1 MKKIVMIAIGMG
13 MIFAGIF
20 GGLFLTGEGEENKF
34 SYSKISIENKKIVDS
49 SNFMEI
55 QGSVEHDIAAD
66 NQFEKSEE
74 VIYGRITKVDY
85 LIYHNTPWTKL
96 EIACKESFKGDI
108 EKDQRISAYVLGGYL
123 DKKSYEKKFDDSDI
137 PMDDDVL
144 VEMKY
149 FQNELSK
156 VGDEGVFYLVSDDED
171 AIFEKDA
178 YFFLCSGYSK
188 MMYDKKS
195 GDIKETAYEG
205 VKKVPKNDF
214 FSKIK
219 AQKKQI
225 R

>member
-1 MKKIVMIAIGMG
+1 MKKIVLIAIGMG
-13 MIFAGIF
+13 IIFAGIF
-20 GGLFLTGEGEENKF
+20 GGLLLTGEGEENKF
-34 SYSKISIENKKIVDS
+34 SYTKISIENKKIVDS
-49 SNFMEI
+49 SNFMEV
-55 QGSVEHDIAAD
+55 QGSVAHDIAVD
-66 NQFEKSEE
+66 NQFKKSEE

-108 EKDQRISAYVLGGYL
+108 EKDQGISAYVLGGYL
-123 DKKSYEKKFDDSDI
+123 DKKSYEKKFDDTDVPI
-137 PMDDDVL
+137 DDDAL
-144 VEMKY
+144 IEMKY

-171 AIFEKDA
+171 ALFEKDA

-205 VKKVPKNDF
+205 VKKVPRDVF
-214 FSKIK
+214 LSKIK
-219 AQKKQI
+219 EHKKDKK
-225 R
+225 